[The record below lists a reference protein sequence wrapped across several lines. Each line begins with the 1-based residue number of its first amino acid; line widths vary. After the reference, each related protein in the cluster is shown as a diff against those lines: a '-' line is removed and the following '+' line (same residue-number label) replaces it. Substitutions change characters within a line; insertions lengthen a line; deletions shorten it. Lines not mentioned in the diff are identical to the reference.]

1 MPPSGNQH
9 GVGVKGGFRWTRGLA
24 AAVLALLGVA
34 AIVWAS
40 DWRGLETTM
49 SASAIQFVTGENTQ
63 AVPAR
68 HMLIL
73 YKDTSVESIFVL
85 TSECTVAYLAG
96 ALLIGAAPLMLLRPL
111 SPWRT
116 AAAVAVGGTILFS
129 GNLAR
134 LAAIGATVSTVGR
147 DPGLVIAHTYLGS
160 VLTVVGTCAAG
171 IAFVAVLLGRRIP
184 PPAPV

>member
-1 MPPSGNQH
+1 MPLFGRQH
-9 GVGVKGGFRWTRGLA
+9 GVGVRGWARWPRRLA
-24 AAVLALLGVA
+24 AVVLALLGVA
-34 AIVWAS
+34 VINWAS
-40 DWRGLETTM
+40 RWRGFEATM
-49 SASAIQFVTGENTQ
+49 SAHAIQLVTGQSTQ

-116 AAAVAVGGTILFS
+116 ATAVALGGTILIF
-129 GNLAR
+129 GNVAR
-134 LAAIGATVSTVGR
+134 LAAIGATVSTLGP

-160 VLTVVGTCAAG
+160 LLTVLATCAAG
-171 IAFVAVLLGRRIP
+171 IAFAAVLLGRRIP
-184 PPAPV
+184 RHAAP

>member
-1 MPPSGNQH
+1 MPPSGSQQVRSNGARWSRRLAA
-9 GVGVKGGFRWTRGLA
+9 GVLGSLGLA
-24 AAVLALLGVA
+24 V
-34 AIVWAS
+34 IMWS
-40 DWRGLETTM
+40 SIWRGLEATV
-49 SASAIQFVTGENTQ
+49 SAHAIQLVTGQSTL
-63 AVPAR
+63 AVPSR

-116 AAAVAVGGTILFS
+116 ASAVALGGAILIL
-129 GNLAR
+129 GNVAR
-134 LAAIGATVSTVGR
+134 LAAIGATVSTLGR

-160 VLTVVGTCAAG
+160 LLTVVGTCAAG
-171 IAFVAVLLGRRIP
+171 VVFVAVLLGRRIP
-184 PPAPV
+184 RHAAL